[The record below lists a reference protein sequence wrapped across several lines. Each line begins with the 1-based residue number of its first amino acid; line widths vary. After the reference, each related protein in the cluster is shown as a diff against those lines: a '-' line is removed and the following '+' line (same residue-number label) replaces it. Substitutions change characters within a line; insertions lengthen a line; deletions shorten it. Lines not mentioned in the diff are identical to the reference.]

1 MRLPYPVSSESD
13 TPATPSQIKSLPF
26 SFRLFILLALSWAV
40 SIALGA
46 CGGGSTLITCPHP
59 PCTVRPPAEFLYAT
73 TATGQVL
80 SLPIDSA
87 TGAVGTASSVP
98 GPVTSLGIAAVGS
111 QFVYASDFQHDLIY
125 GYSINATTGS
135 ATTGAL
141 TPVAG
146 SPFAQPPL
154 TVPNGLAAGPGGNL
168 LYATAGVGV
177 DAFSLSNTGVPALIA
192 GSPFASS
199 GNLEL
204 VVDPSG
210 KFLFTPNLDPPN
222 GVSAFTIDSATGT
235 LTLVPGSPFL
245 FAGQTVLNSRPF
257 GIVVDS
263 TGQFVYVTLQTTNQ
277 VAAFS
282 IVSATGALA
291 SVPGSPFPAG
301 NTPFLLATTGK
312 FLYVSN
318 ALDGTLSG
326 YSIDSTSGVLTP
338 LAGFP
343 LSLPAASFV
352 ADPSGKFLYGA
363 SGAGIFAFTIN
374 PDGSLTPLSGSPFPA
389 TGARVLTVVQLPTG
403 G

>member
-1 MRLPYPVSSESD
+1 M
-13 TPATPSQIKSLPF
+13 QKSPPF
-26 SFRLFILLALSWAV
+26 SFRVFVLLAGAWALSM
-40 SIALGA
+40 ALGA
-46 CGGGSTLITCPHP
+46 CGGGSSPITCPNP

-73 TATGQVL
+73 SITGQIL

-87 TGAVGTASSVP
+87 TGTVGTATSVA
-98 GPVTSLGIAAVGS
+98 GPVTSLAIAAVGS

-125 GYSINATTGS
+125 GYSINATTG
-135 ATTGAL
+135 AL

-154 TVPNGLAAGPGGNL
+154 TVTNGLAAGPGGNF

-177 DAFSLSNTGVPALIA
+177 DAFSLSNLGVPALIA
-192 GSPFASS
+192 GSPFLS
-199 GNLEL
+199 GGSLEL
-204 VVDPSG
+204 AADPSG
-210 KFLFTPNLDPPN
+210 RFLFVPEIDPPN
-222 GVSAFTIDSATGT
+222 GVSAFTIDSTTGA

-263 TGQFVYVTLQTTNQ
+263 TGQFVYVALQATNQ

-282 IVSATGALA
+282 IVSGNGALMP
-291 SVPGSPFPAG
+291 VPGSPFPAG
-301 NTPFLLATTGK
+301 NTPFLFATTGK

-318 ALDGTLSG
+318 ALDGTVSG
-326 YSIDSTSGVLTP
+326 YSIDPTSGVLTP

-343 LSLPAASFV
+343 FSLPAASIV

-374 PDGSLTPLSGSPFPA
+374 ADGSLRPLSGSPFPA
-389 TGARVLTVVQLPTG
+389 AGARLLTAVQLPTSG